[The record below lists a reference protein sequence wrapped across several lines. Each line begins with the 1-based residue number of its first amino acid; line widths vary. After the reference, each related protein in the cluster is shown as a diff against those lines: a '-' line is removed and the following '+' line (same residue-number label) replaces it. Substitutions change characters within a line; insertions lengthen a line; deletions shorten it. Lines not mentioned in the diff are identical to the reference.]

1 MPLSDSRSL
10 QPGHQ
15 PRPKSP
21 TPPPLAIQVPPSEAG
36 TAHSLYVIRK
46 LQRSGPPPL
55 EPSVEHLYYVLDGV
69 SAWSKCPLGSAR
81 ARLLRLL
88 RARLAAL
95 GSSALPGRGLP
106 TRRPA
111 TASDARASRLQ
122 SRPIHGQA

>member
-69 SAWSKCPLGSAR
+69 SAWSKCPLGSA
-81 ARLLRLL
+81 AAVWLLQLL
-88 RARLAAL
+88 GARLAAL
-95 GSSALPGRGLP
+95 AVSSLRVRGWA
-106 TRRPA
+106 TGRPA
-111 TASDARASRLQ
+111 HCLGCSS
-122 SRPIHGQA
+122 